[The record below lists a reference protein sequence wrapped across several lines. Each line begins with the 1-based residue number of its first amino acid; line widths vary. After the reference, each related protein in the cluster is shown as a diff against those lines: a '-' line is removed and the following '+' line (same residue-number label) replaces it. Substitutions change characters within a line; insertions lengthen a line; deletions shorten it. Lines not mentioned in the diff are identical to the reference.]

1 MTEGTREGL
10 EVFFKGVSLGLAVIG
25 AGAVL
30 TNNDWLGL
38 LFCGIASATSFYVS
52 KTFKTRR

>member
-10 EVFFKGVSLGLAVIG
+10 EVFFKGVSLGLIVIG
-25 AGAVL
+25 FGAVL

-38 LFCGIASATSFYVS
+38 LFFAIASITSLYIS